1 MKVLPE
7 VIYKTGEDDTLTMDY
22 GNAAFA
28 IAASLIKPVVNH
40 EERIKMLEEE
50 NKRLKEE
57 VEQLKWNIA

>member
-1 MKVLPE
+1 
-7 VIYKTGEDDTLTMDY
+7 MDY

-40 EERIKMLEEE
+40 EERIRLLEEE

-57 VEQLKWNIA
+57 FEQLKWNIA